1 MLMSQP
7 EVIDAIRRIKK
18 SQENF
23 VVGIGITIG
32 VILVLYFFSFAAV
45 VDSPSH
51 GLVWFQA
58 LSTIAMV
65 LALIFLKRVGFFFA
79 RLRLG
84 RQPQCKA
91 VFSAIRAA
99 DLALD
104 ETVLAEQ
111 IQQGGPN
118 T

>member
-1 MLMSQP
+1 MSQQ
-7 EVIDAIRRIKK
+7 EIIDAIQRIKQ

-23 VVGIGITIG
+23 VVFIGITIG
-32 VILVLYFFSFAAV
+32 VILVLYFFSFAAL

-65 LALIFLKRVGFFFA
+65 LALVFLKRIGFFFA

-84 RQPQCKA
+84 RQPQCKQI
-91 VFSAIRAA
+91 FDNIRAP
-99 DLALD
+99 DLSLD
-104 ETVLAEQ
+104 EATLAMQ
-111 IQQGGPN
+111 IQQN
-118 T
+118 SQNS